1 VIDPALD
8 ALVGGVTADANEIST
23 TVSKA
28 AFASPKPGM
37 DYE

>member
-8 ALVGGVTADANEIST
+8 ALVVGVTADANEIST

-28 AFASPKPGM
+28 AFAWPKPEIG
-37 DYE
+37 YE